1 METVRL
7 RPLDGVRALSALA
20 VVAFHTWRYGTHIP
34 AAGVGVPA
42 IDSVA
47 SRLWLGLTVFFVL
60 SGFLLFRPWA
70 EYALGVRTAQ
80 PHLRR
85 YLRARALRIIPG
97 YWFALAAVIVLMER
111 DFLRAL
117 ALCAPI
123 VAFGVVAPRS
133 RRLAYGAASAAVVP
147 LIWSAAAHG
156 WSVDRFVPSL
166 LFAQIYDR
174 HWGVIGPA
182 WTLDVEVTF
191 YLAVPL
197 LGLLVAAAGRRF
209 GGRAAFG
216 VAVFCLSPAFVIA
229 PFYRSHV
236 ATTSGWHLAF
246 PACIDQFAA
255 GMVVAL
261 AVSTWP
267 QLLEG
272 RSDRRAGLLVALGAL
287 VVLVDLAVVGGPS
300 RPLDSTWFDGIAATG
315 FAVAILGVAG
325 GGGLIQRSLGHGPLA
340 WLGVISYGLYLWHE
354 PIIHA
359 LNGHIPYV
367 TGDTYLISIV
377 GFTALATCGAAAQWF
392 LAERPALRA
401 RRSETRP

>member
-34 AAGVGVPA
+34 ASGVGVAA

-70 EYALGVRTAQ
+70 EYAVGARSARPQL
-80 PHLRR
+80 LR
-85 YLRARALRIIPG
+85 YVRARALRIIPG
-97 YWFALAAVIVLMER
+97 YWFALAAVIILMER
-111 DFLRAL
+111 DFLHAL
-117 ALCAPI
+117 ALSAPL
-123 VAFGVVAPRS
+123 VAFGVLAPRS
-133 RRLAYGAASAAVVP
+133 RRLAFVAAGFAVLPAIGSA
-147 LIWSAAAHG
+147 LAHG
-156 WSVDRFVPSL
+156 WSLDRFAPSL
-166 LFAQIYDR
+166 VFAQIYSN

-191 YLAVPL
+191 YLALPL
-197 LGLLVAAAGRRF
+197 IGLLVAAAARRF
-209 GGRAAFG
+209 GGGGAFAVG
-216 VAVFCLSPAFVIA
+216 VLCLAPAFIIGPA
-229 PFYRSHV
+229 YRSHV
-236 ATTSGWHLAF
+236 ATTSGWHLAL

-267 QLLEG
+267 QLLQG
-272 RSDRRAGLLVALGAL
+272 RSDRRAASLVGLGAL
-287 VVLVDLAVVGGPS
+287 VVLTDLFFVGGPS
-300 RPLDSTWFDGIAATG
+300 RPLDSTWFDGIAAIG
-315 FAVAILGVAG
+315 FSAAILGVAG
-325 GGGLIQRSLGHGPLA
+325 GGRLVQLALGRGPLA

-359 LNGHIPYV
+359 LNGHVPYV
-367 TGDTYLISIV
+367 TGATYLLSLV
-377 GFTALATCGAAAQWF
+377 GFIALATCGAAAQWF

-401 RRSETRP
+401 RTAARRP